1 MWIRLGVLAFLGL
14 LCWAWLGLLRPMLIA
29 NRVAAISI
37 GEEQIQEALRPRS
50 IQFIEEARRKPITTH
65 VAMPMPNAGQGGKFT
80 TEAELKPAESLL
92 LGLVPWANTLL
103 GLLVLKVTRR
113 SDGRME
119 MNAELLSAADGAK
132 AAERLQAM
140 GQGSWIPPRALV
152 VDGPGEQSWR
162 EALRDWNSK
171 GPLAIGGGI
180 ASEGQEAF
188 LLLEPEPKKILQIQ
202 WSAKVM
208 GDGRMKL
215 SITSQFKA

>member
-92 LGLVPWANTLL
+92 LGLVPWANTLR

-132 AAERLQAM
+132 AAERLRPWDKDPGFHREPWWWM
-140 GQGSWIPPRALV
+140 GLGNRAGVKPSGIGTARGHWPSAGELPVRGRRPFCCWNQSQKRFCRFNGRPR
-152 VDGPGEQSWR
+152 
-162 EALRDWNSK
+162 
-171 GPLAIGGGI
+171 
-180 ASEGQEAF
+180 
-188 LLLEPEPKKILQIQ
+188 
-202 WSAKVM
+202 
-208 GDGRMKL
+208 
-215 SITSQFKA
+215 